1 MGLVTDTLL
10 ERVHKQLDAH
20 STLVWYDPEQVYL
33 DLAQSSILEQVSP
46 SAFQRYDPERGFVW
60 LRRQLE
66 PLWTGR
72 DDPPRLLIYVP
83 RSQAGARDALIEF
96 EVAGA
101 VLQPGQHPPERNT
114 ALAAVAR
121 RALAALLPE
130 AQLEE
135 IVGQVEAGQLS
146 LSELDDLA
154 EVGIEA
160 LTGVIV
166 TIFGTGNASEV
177 AVRFLSD
184 PAVDTE
190 IEARQALG
198 SLAGLL
204 SEALGV
210 SLQAD
215 LGPAALRVQ
224 LARQVLITDLI
235 EAVGDG
241 VPQALRTF
249 PVAERPVA
257 RRAAAQIAQGWRN
270 RRDLAESYV
279 HWAGRVQAEIGFGAL
294 DLDLPA
300 LARTET
306 FAAGEVRLQKQV
318 ERVLAKRVSS
328 PLIELV
334 ETRLGGF
341 WSVQQPEIKTRWK
354 VVAEAGR
361 VLLGAARLENDLK
374 GRAWTAEALLSGYAY
389 GKSPPERGG
398 DDEPWCQL
406 DTAQRRLERDFHN
419 FDLDPDK
426 HKSLVRLVAH
436 ARHRY
441 ATVANRLAEL
451 FTRAYAEAQ
460 FELPG
465 VLLQADIYRE
475 AVGPAIQA
483 GRAAYILV
491 DALRFE
497 MARELLT
504 VLQPE
509 GSPEPAEKWT
519 HDLTP
524 ALATPPTLTEVG
536 MAALLPG
543 AERGVAVVEMGGKLA
558 AIVAGQ
564 TLKTRQERIA
574 YLGTVVEGKLAVTK
588 LHQLAPLSDDHLREE
603 IKAARLVV
611 VTATEEIDT
620 LCESNPALARRTL
633 DDVLSQVRRG
643 IKTLFGLGVQS
654 VVISADHG
662 YLFGEKLSPGIK
674 IDAPGGQTVAL
685 KRRVWVGKGGADLPG
700 VLRGPLSAFGIGGEL
715 EMATPVNL
723 SCFKVKGGGTEYFHG
738 GLSLQEL
745 VIPVLTVHPGATP
758 VPTEAAPVQWTVTL
772 GSHTIS
778 TRFVSVTI
786 QGVSTQLLPLEPPTV
801 RVEVRSGEQPISVPV
816 SARYGFDEITKD
828 VELALGEGGPPQVVA
843 VNTVALMITEEP
855 DVQEVT
861 VHLLD
866 ATTGISQ
873 ARLDGVPFAIAL

>member
-1 MGLVTDTLL
+1 MELVTEALL
-10 ERVHKQLDAH
+10 NLLRRQLESH
-20 STLVWYDPEQVYL
+20 CTLVWYDPKGVYR
-33 DLAQSSILEQVSP
+33 DMAQTLQPEMIASASI
-46 SAFQRYDPERGFVW
+46 QRYEPERGFVW

-66 PLWTGR
+66 PLWAGR
-72 DDPPRLLIYVP
+72 EDPPRLLIYVP
-83 RSQAGARDALIEF
+83 LSRAEAGDALIEF

-101 VLQPGQHPPERNT
+101 VLQPGQHPPEQNT

-121 RALAALLPE
+121 QALATVLPE

-177 AVRFLSD
+177 AVRFLAD

-190 IEARQALG
+190 IEARQAIG
-198 SLAGLL
+198 SLSGLL

-210 SLQAD
+210 SLQAVP
-215 LGPAALRVQ
+215 GPAALRAQ
-224 LARQVLITDLI
+224 LARQVLVTDLV
-235 EAVGDG
+235 EALGG
-241 VPQALRTF
+241 ETPQALRTF

-257 RRAAAQIAQGWRN
+257 RQAAAQIAQTWRN
-270 RRDLAESYV
+270 RRDLAGSYV
-279 HWAGRVQAEIGFGAL
+279 HWAGRIQAEIGFGAL
-294 DLDLPA
+294 DLDLAA

-306 FAAGEVRLQKQV
+306 FAAGEVRLQNEV
-318 ERVLAKRVSS
+318 EKALAHRASS
-328 PLIELV
+328 SLVGLV
-334 ETRLGGF
+334 EARLGGF
-341 WSVQQPEIKTRWK
+341 WSAHQPEVKTRWE

-361 VLLGAARLENDLK
+361 VLLEAARLEDDLK
-374 GRAWTAEALLSGYAY
+374 GKAWTAEALLSGYAY
-389 GKSPPERGG
+389 GE
-398 DDEPWCQL
+398 EPWCEL
-406 DTAQRRLERDFHN
+406 DTAQRHLERDFHN

-426 HKSLVRLVAH
+426 HKSLVQLAAQ

-441 ATVANRLAEL
+441 AAVTNHLAEL
-451 FTRAYAEAQ
+451 FTRAYTEAQ
-460 FELPG
+460 FELAG
-465 VLLQADIYRE
+465 VALQADVYRE
-475 AVGPAIQA
+475 TVRPAVQA

-509 GSPEPAEKWT
+509 GSPEPAEKWS
-519 HDLTP
+519 HELTP
-524 ALATPPTLTEVG
+524 ALATPPTVTEVG

-543 AERGVAVVEMGGKLA
+543 AERGVAIVEAGGKLA
-558 AIVAGQ
+558 AAVAGQ

-574 YLGTVVEGKLAVTK
+574 YLGTVVEGKLVVTK
-588 LHQLAPLSDDHLREE
+588 LDQLAPLSDDHLRED
-603 IKAARLVV
+603 IKAAKLVV

-620 LCESNPALARRTL
+620 LCESSPALARRML
-633 DDVLSQVRRG
+633 DDVLNQLRRG
-643 IKTLFGLGVQS
+643 VKTLFGLGVQS

-674 IDAPGGQTVAL
+674 IEAPGGQTVAL

-738 GLSLQEL
+738 GLSLPEL
-745 VIPVLTVHPGATP
+745 VIPVLKVHPGATP
-758 VPTEAAPVQWTVTL
+758 VPTEAAPVQWTLTL

-786 QGVSTQLLPLEPPTV
+786 EGVSTQLLPLEAPTV
-801 RVEVRSGEQPISVPV
+801 RVEVRSGDQPISVPV
-816 SARYGFDEITKD
+816 SASYGFGEITRD
-828 VELALGEGGPPQVVA
+828 VELALEEGGPPQAVVK
-843 VNTVALMITEEP
+843 NTVTLMITEEP
-855 DVQEVT
+855 DVEKVT

-866 ATTGISQ
+866 ATTGIGL
-873 ARLDGVPFAIAL
+873 ARLEGVPFAIAL